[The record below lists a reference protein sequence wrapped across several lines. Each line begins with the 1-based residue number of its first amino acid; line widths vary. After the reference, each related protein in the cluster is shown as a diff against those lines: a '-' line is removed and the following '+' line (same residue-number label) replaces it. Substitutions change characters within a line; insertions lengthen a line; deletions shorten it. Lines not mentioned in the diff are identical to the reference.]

1 MKVSLARI
9 RLYLKE
15 GKTLADGSHPIMLM
29 CSFNG
34 RKEVSTGYSCIPK
47 YWSKK
52 DECVKKGYPNWVMI
66 NHSIN
71 QLKNEAIERRNEYER
86 LGEVYTPQMIL
97 SPKKVL
103 SGHTNVLNGL
113 IEEYISEKSLKEN
126 TAYNWKYLYH
136 LISEFDSDKV
146 IVNQLRLD
154 YVKRF
159 TKWLQTEKK
168 LSDGVIKMVLSK
180 VGAITNYAIEKGL
193 MSSDDYPFKEW
204 NYKQKF
210 KSASKLDY
218 IHWRTLDIMKEMLL
232 DDIII
237 SNGNL
242 WHYRDEVL
250 DELMDKN
257 SSLFARFLFMEMIL
271 WQGLAPVDICHIR
284 KEDIAVKTVNG
295 QDYYC
300 WDGKRSKTSK
310 AVKVRIPCFGIYSQV
325 MIKTMLMFN
334 QGEWFLPIM
343 NGLSMETS
351 ENSRKHR
358 VGNTL
363 GVLSPKLKKWF
374 QRVNEEVIKR
384 NVDNKGNG
392 VEIPLIDMKCT
403 FYSARHSFSMAYM
416 MKGGSPMNLATL
428 LGRSANTLSQYIVEL
443 SEEGD
448 LVDAVSII

>member
-15 GKTLADGSHPIMLM
+15 GKTLSDGTNPIMLM

-47 YWSKK
+47 FWSKK

-66 NHSIN
+66 NHAIQ

-136 LISEFDSDKV
+136 LISEFDNDKV
-146 IVNQLRLD
+146 IVNQLTLD

-159 TKWLQTEKK
+159 TKWLQNEKK

-180 VGAITNYAIEKGL
+180 VAAICNYAIGKGL
-193 MSSDDYPFKEW
+193 MYSDDYPFKEW

-218 IHWRTLDIMKEMLL
+218 IHWRTLDVMKEMLM

-237 SNGNL
+237 RNGNL
-242 WHYRDEVL
+242 WHYREVL

-257 SSLFARFLFMEMIL
+257 SALFARFLFMSMVL
-271 WQGLAPVDICHIR
+271 WQGMANVDLCHIR
-284 KEDIAVKTVNG
+284 KKEIIINAING

-300 WDGKRSKTSK
+300 WDGKRHKTMK
-310 AVKVRIPCFGIYSQV
+310 AVKVRIPCHTVYTEV
-325 MIKTMLMFN
+325 MVKTMLMFN
-334 QGEWFLPIM
+334 QGEWFLPVL
-343 NGLSMETS
+343 NGLTMESS
-351 ENSRKHR
+351 ENSRKHKIT
-358 VGNTL
+358 NTL
-363 GVLSPKLKKWF
+363 NVLSPKLKEWF
-374 QRVNEEVIKR
+374 KKVNEEVVKR
-384 NVDNKGNG
+384 NVENG
-392 VEIPLIDMKCT
+392 GDIPLIDMKCT
-403 FYSARHSFSMAYM
+403 FYSSRHSFAMMYM

-428 LGRSANTLSQYIVEL
+428 LGRSPNTLSQYIKEL
-443 SEEGD
+443 EEEGD
-448 LVDAVSII
+448 LVDAVSILS